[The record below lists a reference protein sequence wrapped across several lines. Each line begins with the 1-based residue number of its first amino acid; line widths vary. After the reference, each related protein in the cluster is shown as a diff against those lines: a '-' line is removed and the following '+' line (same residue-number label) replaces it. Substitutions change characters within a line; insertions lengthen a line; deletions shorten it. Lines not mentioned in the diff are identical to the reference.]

1 MESFVRISL
10 MLVVGA
16 GWFVILHTLL
26 DPLGISG
33 WGVDLTVPIVA
44 AAIGTLRDRE
54 VFRAVV
60 AWLGLAGS
68 APARR

>member
-1 MESFVRISL
+1 
-10 MLVVGA
+10 MLVVAA

-33 WGVDLTVPIVA
+33 WGVDLAVLIA
-44 AAIGTLRDRE
+44 AVAIGTLRDRE

-60 AWLGLAGS
+60 AWLGLRGS
-68 APARR
+68 APAQR